1 MSSKLTGIIAA
12 MVTPFKGDGVDY
24 GTFAKQANFL
34 IENGASALAY
44 PMHYGESLSLRDG
57 ERNECARVMVET
69 AAGRVPTFINVS
81 SAGSDLSVDAA
92 KAAAKAGS
100 SGIVLLPPYYWK
112 PDPEQIIEHFVAAAT
127 AHGGELIVYNNVGAT
142 GVSITIDILRT
153 LVDRIPG
160 FIGVKDAS
168 FDMQTF
174 TGYCQ
179 VAQDVPRL
187 AVYTGIEYLLTSMP
201 VGGSGCFAAACEVA
215 PRLTR
220 ALYEACAAGN
230 LAEARE
236 LQYKMHTLL
245 GRLMQVYPST
255 IKYAMELMDR
265 PVGETRRPIRH
276 LSDAEKQATKQV
288 LAALGLFDSEPR
300 GWTQTASGRRAV
312 A

>member
-24 GTFAKQANFL
+24 ETFAKQANFL

-44 PMHYGESLSLRDG
+44 PMHYGESLSLRES
-57 ERNECARVMVET
+57 ERNECARVMVEA

-81 SAGSDLSVDAA
+81 SAGTDLSVDAA

-112 PDPEQIIEHFVAAAT
+112 PGPEQIVEHFVAAT
-127 AHGGELIVYNNVGAT
+127 NAHGGKLIVYNNAGAT

-153 LVDRIPG
+153 LIDRIPG

-168 FDMQTF
+168 FDMPTF
-174 TGYCQ
+174 TGFCQ
-179 VAQDVPRL
+179 VAQGVPRL
-187 AVYTGIEYLLTSMP
+187 AVYTGIEYLLTSVP
-201 VGGSGCFAAACEVA
+201 AGGNGCFAAACEVA

-220 ALYEACAAGN
+220 ALYEACAADK

-255 IKYAMELMDR
+255 IKYAMELMGR

-276 LSDAEKQATKQV
+276 LTDAEKQATKQV
-288 LAALGLFDSEPR
+288 LASLGLLDTEPR